1 MKRRLIGVGT
11 AFAAGAM
18 LLALNGCGSGTDPGT
33 EAVGSMQEE
42 LLTLPGAWY
51 TTTPHF
57 AWCTVNSA
65 APTPNCV
72 VPFSHNSLGGSN
84 TVVKL
89 ATGRYRVT
97 MPGMAFNGNPQA
109 VALGTSHHCHS
120 NTFGTTG
127 SGVVIDV
134 ACRTAAG
141 AMTDGSFVVTYL
153 REFNTGGVLG
163 AYARVRAS
171 FGGAPLVNDTW
182 NSTGGA
188 ISATRIT
195 TGQYNVD
202 FAGQAA
208 TADTVM
214 VTAASTGLAG
224 HCKART
230 WGAIGAAVRVVVDC
244 YNPAGGYQDNDFTI
258 SYGRNIRGDARNT
271 TPTGTQGGFSRV
283 TAGGAVNPTFSRN
296 SCVAGSNSSTHPA
309 VGTYADKIH
318 VVAASPTYSLPNVA
332 LTMAVG
338 PGPSYC
344 NLSSLWSTSLPT
356 SDPIV
361 NVRCYSGAGT
371 AQDNEH
377 NSSFMLQ
384 APSGC

>member
-1 MKRRLIGVGT
+1 MKKQLMAVGRVLAPG
-11 AFAAGAM
+11 AF
-18 LLALNGCGSGTDPGT
+18 LLALNGCGSGTDPGI
-33 EAVGSMQEE
+33 EAVSSTQED
-42 LLTLPGAWY
+42 LLTLPGPWY

-65 APTPNCV
+65 SPTPGCV
-72 VPFSHNSLGGSN
+72 LPFSHNSLGGTN

-89 ATGRYRVT
+89 AIGRYRVT

-141 AMTDGSFVVTYL
+141 AMTDGSFVVSYL

-163 AYARVRAS
+163 AYARVLAS
-171 FGGAPLVNDTW
+171 FGAAPLVNNTW

-188 ISATRIT
+188 IAATRIT
-195 TGQYNVD
+195 AGQYNVD

-214 VTAASTGLAG
+214 VTAASTGLPG

-230 WGAIGAAVRVVVDC
+230 WGAIVGAVRVVVDC
-244 YNPAGGYQDNDFTI
+244 YSPAGGYQDNDFTI

-271 TPTGTQGGFSRV
+271 LPSGTQGGFSRV

-296 SCVAGSNSSTHPA
+296 TCAAGSNTSTHPA
-309 VGTYADKIH
+309 IGTYADKIH
-318 VVAASPTYSLPNVA
+318 VVAASPTYGLPNVA

-361 NVRCYSGAGT
+361 NVRCFNGAGT
-371 AQDNEH
+371 PQDTEH
-377 NSSFMLQ
+377 NSSFTLQ
-384 APSGC
+384 AAGGC